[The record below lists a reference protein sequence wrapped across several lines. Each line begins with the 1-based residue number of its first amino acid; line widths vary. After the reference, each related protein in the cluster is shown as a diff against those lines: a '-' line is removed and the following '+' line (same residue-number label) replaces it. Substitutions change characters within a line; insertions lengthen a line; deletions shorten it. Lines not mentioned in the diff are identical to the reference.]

1 MTDHTKISDEI
12 EIKLDLSSFANYL
25 KLIGFLG
32 QIDEEIQ
39 QRNCYFDTEDRQLS
53 KSDWAFRVRTENDRG
68 LITVKGKTTEPG
80 LAVVRKEIETDIS
93 RDDATELIELRRD
106 VMSLDVAPVHFVRDT
121 IGDVSLTRLVQFD
134 NTRQCKMFRIGD
146 YEHQL
151 QIDTTR
157 FANGSVNY
165 ELELELSH
173 LDEVDTVE
181 QGLRRLFLSLDVP
194 FIRQNQ
200 TKFARALESAGLK

>member
-1 MTDHTKISDEI
+1 MTDHSKISDEI
-12 EIKLDLSSFANYL
+12 EIKLDLGSFANYL

-32 QIDEEIQ
+32 QIDDEIH
-39 QRNCYFDTEDRQLS
+39 QRNCFFDTEDRLLS
-53 KSDWAFRVRTENDRG
+53 KSGWAFRVRAEDERG

-93 RDDATELIELRRD
+93 RDDAIELIELRRD

-134 NTRQCKMFRIGD
+134 NTRQCKTFRIGD

-165 ELELELSH
+165 ELELELSR
-173 LDEVDTVE
+173 LDQVDAVE

-194 FIRQNQ
+194 FVRQNE
-200 TKFARALESAGLK
+200 TKFKRALESAGLK

>member
-1 MTDHTKISDEI
+1 MTDHSQIPEEI
-12 EIKLDLSSFANYL
+12 EIKLDLGSFTNYL

-32 QIDEEIQ
+32 QIDEEIH
-39 QRNCYFDTEDRQLS
+39 QRNCYFDTEDRLLS
-53 KSDWAFRVRTENDRG
+53 KSDWAFRVRTEDDRG
-68 LITVKGKTTEPG
+68 LITVKGKSSDPG
-80 LAVVRKEIETDIS
+80 LAVVRKEIETHIPRNEAED
-93 RDDATELIELRRD
+93 LIELRRD
-106 VMSLDVAPVHFVRDT
+106 VMSLDIPPVSFVRDT
-121 IGDVSLTRLVQFD
+121 IGDVALTRLVQFD
-134 NTRQCKMFRIGD
+134 NTRQCKSFRIGD

-165 ELELELSH
+165 ELELELSN

-194 FIRQNQ
+194 FIRQNE
-200 TKFARALESAGLK
+200 TKFVRALESAGLK